1 MDSCSL
7 IIVFSYLCSV
17 LNISETAIYYVE
29 YEVFIIFHSF
39 LRMVTSH

>member
-1 MDSCSL
+1 MDSYPL

-17 LNISETAIYYVE
+17 LSISAIAIYCVE

>member
-1 MDSCSL
+1 MDSYSL

-17 LNISETAIYYVE
+17 LSINAIAIYYVE